1 MNEMMGGMGLWMII
15 GTVILVALVFAVLK
29 MTKQK

>member
-1 MNEMMGGMGLWMII
+1 MMGGMVLWMII
-15 GTVILVALVFAVLK
+15 GTVILVALVVAVVK